1 MDISVVDDS
10 AVGDSA
16 RNAKLKSIK
25 NGDTVQINGE
35 VFQVRAV
42 EPQEGSRNIS
52 LELQAHDGGSVT
64 FIGLPKAKVQL
75 AARAS

>member
-1 MDISVVDDS
+1 MDIPAVDDN
-10 AVGDSA
+10 A
-16 RNAKLKSIK
+16 RNTKLKSIR
-25 NGDTVQINGE
+25 NGDAVQINGE

-42 EPQEGSRNIS
+42 ASQEGSRNIS

-75 AARAS
+75 AARVSAG

>member
-1 MDISVVDDS
+1 MVT
-10 AVGDSA
+10 AGVGTD
-16 RNAKLKSIK
+16 RQLTKLKAIK
-25 NGDTVQINGE
+25 NGDNVRINGE
-35 VFQVRAV
+35 VFRVSSV

-75 AARAS
+75 AARVSAG

>member
-1 MDISVVDDS
+1 MDIPAVDDN
-10 AVGDSA
+10 A
-16 RNAKLKSIK
+16 RNTKLKSIR
-25 NGDTVQINGE
+25 NGDSVQINGE

-64 FIGLPKAKVQL
+64 FIGLPKAKVHL